1 MKKLISVILS
11 LILTAPLCF
20 GLKNFHFS
28 LAPRFSFTYGELTE
42 LLYDDDDSQTLVSRL
57 DWEQKP
63 LFNIG
68 LEAGFSYKNF
78 LLSAAFDYSFPLGTS
93 YMYDSDWEDG
103 EKFSFTK
110 HPLADSKNINTEL
123 SFAYEL
129 AATNKLSVI
138 PELQFNY
145 IYSDFKADRGSG
157 TRYGRSIRVY
167 GVDYNRHSFIIFTG
181 LSVKAEVIE
190 KIFFKT
196 AFFAAPWLY
205 QDCFDYHH
213 GVKHPFSSRDI
224 LYASFTKYKIDFACD
239 FIYNRQLSL
248 ELFTSF
254 LFGFPDQGEIYSDYF
269 GSWAHITEQKGG
281 AAINYIKSGIN
292 LKLTF

>member
-1 MKKLISVILS
+1 MKKFCAMLLC
-11 LILTAPLCF
+11 ILTSYFCF
-20 GLKNFHFS
+20 GQNDFLFS

-42 LLYDDDDSQTLVSRL
+42 LLYDDDASQTLVSRL

-93 YMYDSDWEDG
+93 YMYDSDWEAR

-157 TRYGRSIRVY
+157 TRYERSIRVY

-224 LYASFTKYKIDFACD
+224 LYASFTKYK
-239 FIYNRQLSL
+239 NRC
-248 ELFTSF
+248 
-254 LFGFPDQGEIYSDYF
+254 Y
-269 GSWAHITEQKGG
+269 
-281 AAINYIKSGIN
+281 
-292 LKLTF
+292 